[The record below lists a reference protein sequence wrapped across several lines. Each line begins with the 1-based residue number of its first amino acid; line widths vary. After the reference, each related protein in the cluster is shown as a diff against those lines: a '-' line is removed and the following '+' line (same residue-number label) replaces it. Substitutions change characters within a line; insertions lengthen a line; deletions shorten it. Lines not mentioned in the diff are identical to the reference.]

1 MARHL
6 ILALLAVF
14 AQPAL
19 AEPGSVPALA
29 EPGSAPATVDSPKQI
44 DTQTSTQIDAPVDT
58 LTDGG
63 RYQLMEINDRI
74 VRLDTE
80 TGRFDLCR
88 LEDGDWACLAAQ
100 DERVRLEETIAAL
113 TRRVAALERARQDT
127 TRQDTAQHD
136 IAPVAATAAPPP
148 AGEADPAR
156 QDIPRPVSVEVT
168 ANPPASA
175 TASPVPALPV
185 PQEILP
191 PTNGKPIDISPAA
204 QSEDDD
210 GGLLSRIT
218 SLLPSLGW

>member
-19 AEPGSVPALA
+19 AEPGSVPA
-29 EPGSAPATVDSPKQI
+29 TVDSPKQI
-44 DTQTSTQIDAPVDT
+44 DTQIDAPVDT

-88 LEDGDWACLAAQ
+88 LQGGDWACLAAQ
-100 DERVRLEETIAAL
+100 DERARLEETIAAL
-113 TRRVAALERARQDT
+113 TRRVAALERARDDKGPKPNHIT
-127 TRQDTAQHD
+127 PNH
-136 IAPVAATAAPPP
+136 IAPVAATSAPPP

-156 QDIPRPVSVEVT
+156 QDAPRPVSVRPVSVEVA
-168 ANPPASA
+168 ANPPAPAGS
-175 TASPVPALPV
+175 SPVPALPV